1 MARIGKIARLP
12 KEIRDELNRRLNNG
26 ERQDKLVDWLNGLE
40 PVKAVLKSQ
49 FGGRPISE
57 QNMSDWRK
65 GGYAEWE
72 QSQEVVAFARDIRD
86 KPDAFLQGL
95 DGKLASECF
104 STLLAVNLVELSKTL
119 LDEKMNMNERWRRVC
134 QVHEQLS
141 RLRRDDH
148 RRTMRRLMF

>member
-12 KEIRDELNRRLNNG
+12 KVIRDELNQRLRDGQMANQLT
-26 ERQDKLVDWLNGLE
+26 EWLNGLE
-40 PVKAVLKSQ
+40 PVRAVLKSQ
-49 FGGRPISE
+49 FGGRPITQ

-119 LDEKMNMNERWRRVC
+119 LDKKMNLNERWKRVC

-148 RRTMRRLMF
+148 RRTMRRMMF